1 MIFKGHLH
9 LQLKENGLRMN
20 PIYSSEKRCMMYILM
35 KRNLGKKLFG
45 DVSKNCMVFYRLTY
59 KE

>member
-20 PIYSSEKRCMMYILM
+20 PIYSSEKKVHDVYPDETEFREKIIWRCI
-35 KRNLGKKLFG
+35 KKLYG
-45 DVSKNCMVFYRLTY
+45 IL
-59 KE
+59 